1 MEYNFTLERI
11 LGMVFIERLTI
22 LFHILGLG
30 DDKMVVKPKKHWT
43 GKHAAVFLGS
53 LGLMLVGQD
62 IFDSLVTLTL
72 TPHSHF

>member
-11 LGMVFIERLTI
+11 LGMVFIERLTM

-30 DDKMVVKPKKHWT
+30 DDKMVVKPKKQRR
-43 GKHAAVFLGS
+43 GKRAAVFLGT
-53 LGLMLVGQD
+53 LVLMLVGQD
-62 IFDSLVTLTL
+62 TFYSLVTLTL